1 MRAATTLASL
11 LLPALTACAQAP
23 GSSAPPAPAAPP
35 AEAAD
40 WTPLFNGTDL
50 SGWTVKCKP
59 ADREKGFWRV
69 EQGAIVAHSM
79 GQKGHNYVWL
89 VSDREHADFAL
100 RLKFQAYKR
109 SPGNSGVQIRSRY
122 DDTAGWLD
130 GPQIDIHPPQPWR
143 TGMMWDET
151 RGVQRWIFPDV
162 PKGKW
167 VDESMSVPARVFRH
181 GDAEDLW
188 NEMEVTAKGLRVT
201 AVLNGVTITDLRGE
215 GILDDEAHRKRNVG
229 VKGHIALQIHSG
241 DQLEIRFKDLA
252 LRELAP

>member
-1 MRAATTLASL
+1 MRTPVALA
-11 LLPALTACAQAP
+11 LLPLLITPSCGAP
-23 GSSAPPAPAAPP
+23 GSPAAPLP
-35 AEAAD
+35 KGD
-40 WTPLFNGTDL
+40 GWHSLFNGRDL
-50 SGWTVKCKP
+50 AGWTVKCKP

-69 EQGAIVAHSM
+69 ENGAIVANSM
-79 GQKGHNYVWL
+79 GQKGHHYVWL
-89 VSDREHADFAL
+89 VSDREVADFAL

-109 SPGNSGVQIRSRY
+109 SPGNSGIQIRSRY
-122 DDTAGWLD
+122 DDAAGWLD

-151 RGVQRWIFPDV
+151 RGVQRWIFPNV

-181 GDAEDLW
+181 ADTEDVW
-188 NEMEVTAKGLRVT
+188 NDLEITAKGLRVE
-201 AVLNGVTITDLRGE
+201 AVLNGVKITDLRGE
-215 GILDDEAHRKRNVG
+215 GILDDESHRKRNVG

-252 LRELAP
+252 LRDLAP

>member
-1 MRAATTLASL
+1 MRAPVALAILPL
-11 LLPALTACAQAP
+11 LIAPSCGAP
-23 GSSAPPAPAAPP
+23 GSPAAPP
-35 AEAAD
+35 PEGD
-40 WTPLFNGTDL
+40 GWRSLFNGRDL

-69 EQGAIVAHSM
+69 ERGAIVANSM

-89 VSDREHADFAL
+89 VSDREYADFAL
-100 RLKFQAYKR
+100 RLKFQAYRR
-109 SPGNSGVQIRSRY
+109 SPGNSGIQIRSRY
-122 DDTAGWLD
+122 DDAAGWLD

-167 VDESMSVPARVFRH
+167 VDESMAVPARVFRH
-181 GDAEDLW
+181 GDTEDLW
-188 NEMEVTAKGLRVT
+188 NEMEVTAKGLHVE

-215 GILDDEAHRKRNVG
+215 GILDDEAHRKRDVG
-229 VKGHIALQIHSG
+229 AKGFIALQIHSG
-241 DQLEIRFKDLA
+241 DQLEIRFKDLS